1 MRTTGRRLAAIALAI
16 VLAGALWVRFGY
28 EPDPGSHRIT
38 VEHVEADGSKDGFVP
53 FVVAVEPVDGVLVGL
68 PAPLRRGWD
77 DAGFG
82 VVRSTPSAEV
92 MTVDGETGPRAF
104 VSWNSTGP
112 GTLRI
117 GVDGTVRETVV
128 VAEAGTGEVVLD
140 FPIRPR
146 AQSSLLGGVF
156 LGWALLAT
164 TKLAGPASDVLRRR
178 LAGGTGRRVAAAGGA
193 LALVGLIVAV
203 LPIARPAVVRYDLV
217 VQPVG
222 TSQTRGH
229 PRNRV
234 GRRARPS
241 SARPASIGCD
251 ATRWRRRRNDRQVKL
266 DWYCARVLLQS
277 SIALT

>member
-1 MRTTGRRLAAIALAI
+1 MRSTGRRLAAIALAI

-92 MTVDGETGPRAF
+92 MTVDDETGPRAF

-146 AQSSLLGGVF
+146 AQSFLLGGV

-222 TSQTRGH
+222 TSQLAVTLETASGD
-229 PRNRV
+229 V
-234 GRRARPS
+234 QDRRALD
-241 SARPASIGCD
+241 RPASA
-251 ATRWRRRRNDRQVKL
+251 AT
-266 DWYCARVLLQS
+266 LL
-277 SIALT
+277 AGADVGTTVR

>member
-1 MRTTGRRLAAIALAI
+1 MRSTGRRLAAIALAI

-146 AQSSLLGGVF
+146 AQSFLLGGVF

-222 TSQTRGH
+222 TSQLAVTLETASGD
-229 PRNRV
+229 V
-234 GRRARPS
+234 QDRRALD
-241 SARPASIGCD
+241 RPASA
-251 ATRWRRRRNDRQVKL
+251 AT
-266 DWYCARVLLQS
+266 LL
-277 SIALT
+277 AGADVGTTVR